1 MKVQDKVD
9 ALLCKILTVAIV
21 LSFAMLPLLTALW
34 FAERI
39 VSILWD
45 PSRHHHHNTNKNYC
59 I

>member
-34 FAERI
+34 FAGR
-39 VSILWD
+39 SL
-45 PSRHHHHNTNKNYC
+45 KNC
-59 I
+59 FNPMGS